1 MRSAL
6 SGIVETGWSPYGFT
20 MNWLFTRPNHVVRFE
35 AGEPVCSLFPVSL
48 AAIEAVAPEIRS
60 IDEVPGLA
68 RTHRDWHIG
77 RNRFNE
83 GLRRGEPA
91 VAEKWQ
97 KTYYRGL
104 MPDGSRTPASH
115 RQKLRLQPFADRRRA
130 ASAGGGDGWG
140 DGGPDGGGAV

>member
-1 MRSAL
+1 M
-6 SGIVETGWSPYGFT
+6 
-20 MNWLFTRPNHVVRFE
+20 
-35 AGEPVCSLFPVSL
+35 
-48 AAIEAVAPEIRS
+48 
-60 IDEVPGLA
+60 PGLA

-104 MPDGSRTPASH
+104 MPE
-115 RQKLRLQPFADRRRA
+115 RQPDAGVRIARSCGCSPSPDRRRA